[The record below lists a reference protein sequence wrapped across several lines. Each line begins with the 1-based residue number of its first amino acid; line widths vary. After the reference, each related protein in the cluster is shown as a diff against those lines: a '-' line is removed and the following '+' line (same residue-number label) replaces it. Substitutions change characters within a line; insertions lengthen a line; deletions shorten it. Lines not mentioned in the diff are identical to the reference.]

1 MSKKQKESLLDDTG
15 LPEIEIE
22 KLLDTMRPE
31 GIRKFRNFGNSYVDE
46 MRRVHGLPV
55 VSDRTSLLDPDVST
69 DDLTAEVYKRQPTTY
84 HPQDD
89 GSVDVRV
96 TLSLTPNVARWLE
109 GLELRLPEMYP
120 HEPTK
125 HDISYHVGQR
135 LLETMR
141 IDSER
146 HGSLGEG
153 AAGTLSRTEY
163 NAMRGGGGL
172 NGHTTPIA
180 SKTYT

>member
-1 MSKKQKESLLDDTG
+1 MGLSEVDVEIMLDN
-15 LPEIEIE
+15 
-22 KLLDTMRPE
+22 MRPE
-31 GIRKFRNFGNSYVDE
+31 GIRKFHNFGEGYVDE

-55 VSDRTSLLDPDVST
+55 VKEHLSLLDPEQP
-69 DDLTAEVYKRQPTTY
+69 LEGITAESYRKQPTTY

-89 GSVDVRV
+89 GSVDVRI
-96 TLSLTPNVARWLE
+96 TLSLSARVAQWLE
-109 GLELRLPEMYP
+109 GLELRLPDMYP
-120 HEPTK
+120 QEPDKHE
-125 HDISYHVGQR
+125 ISYHVGQR

-153 AAGTLSRTEY
+153 ASGTLTRTEF

-172 NGHTTPIA
+172 DGQITPIA

>member
-22 KLLDTMRPE
+22 TLLDTMRPE
-31 GIRKFRNFGNSYVDE
+31 GIRKFRNFGNAYVDE

-55 VSDRTSLLDPDVST
+55 VSDRTSLLDPEVST

-89 GSVDVRV
+89 GSVDVRI

-109 GLELRLPEMYP
+109 GLELRLPEMYAL
-120 HEPTK
+120 EPTK
-125 HDISYHVGQR
+125 QNISYHVGQR

-153 AAGTLSRTEY
+153 AAGTLSRSEHNGKY
-163 NAMRGGGGL
+163 SAGGL
-172 NGHTTPIA
+172 NNHTIPFTP
-180 SKTYT
+180 KTYT